1 MSSGHALAT
10 GPCDAVVFD
19 FGGVVFNWKPVDL
32 ILSLWAHLA
41 KAPEEAQALAASIF
55 QSFVPGSDWAEFDR
69 GTVEQ
74 PALVQRLAKRTGLA
88 ENDLHQLVEAI
99 PAHLV
104 PLPATV
110 DWIERLARAGT
121 RLHFLSNM
129 PHPYAEYLLREH
141 AFLRHFRSGVFSWE
155 VGQIKPEA
163 GIFATA
169 VQKFGLEPAQCVF
182 IDDHAGNVAAAQQC
196 GWRAV
201 QFFDAARCEQE
212 LIELGALP
220 SSNLLLR

>member
-1 MSSGHALAT
+1 VSVST
-10 GPCDAVVFD
+10 GPCEAVVFD

-32 ILSLWAHLA
+32 ILALWPHLA
-41 KAPEEAQALAASIF
+41 KTPEDAQALAVSIF

-69 GTVEQ
+69 GSVRQDE
-74 PALVQRLAKRTGLA
+74 LVCRLAQRTGLA
-88 ENDLHQLVEAI
+88 ESDLHQLVDAV

-104 PLPATV
+104 PLAATV

-129 PHPYAEYLLREH
+129 PHPYADYLLREH
-141 AFLRHFRSGVFSWE
+141 AFLKHFRSGVFSWE

-163 GIFATA
+163 AIFDTA
-169 VQKFGLEPAQCVF
+169 AQKFGLDPTQCVF
-182 IDDHAGNVAAAQQC
+182 IDDHTGNVAAARQL

-201 QFFDAARCEQE
+201 QFFEAAQCERE
-212 LIELGALP
+212 LTELGALP
-220 SSNLLLR
+220 SSNQQA